1 MKAFE
6 CPVRDKM
13 FFSIFHKWRSC
24 IERLLFGLGWGFL
37 SGASAAPA
45 DYGIVVDVVEQE
57 GLYKTN
63 ASFSLPLSL
72 CQAYRYI
79 TDYDAAQKIPGVI
92 ASTSKRLDAGHV
104 RIERALQER
113 ILFFPVN
120 FRMMLEMTE
129 WPNKGTDFV
138 QVSGEVKSYKGSW
151 RLEDQGGATVFRY
164 KAESQPDAIWPK
176 AVIQYFIKNRL
187 TSSFEALAIA
197 GLEYR
202 SHACRGGASL

>member
-1 MKAFE
+1 METRKPFE

-13 FFSIFHKWRSC
+13 FVSIFQRWPRC
-24 IERLLFGLGWGFL
+24 IPPLLCGLGWVCF
-37 SGASAAPA
+37 SGAMAAPS
-45 DYGIVVDVVEQE
+45 DYGIAVDVVEQE

-92 ASTSKRLDAGHV
+92 ASTSTRLDSGKV

-120 FRMMLEMTE
+120 FRMVLEMTE

-138 QVSGEVKSYKGSW
+138 QISGEAKSYKGSW
-151 RLEDQGGATVFRY
+151 RLEEQGAATVFRY

-187 TSSFEALAIA
+187 TSSFEAMAAA
-197 GLEYR
+197 GLAYR
-202 SHACRGGASL
+202 SRTC